1 VGVALGAECTH
12 RVALTAT
19 ARTMTSPLIANDK
32 LNCRFDFF
40 NSILLIPGW
49 VKLVEP
55 YKVRLD
61 IDLGVPDKAMF
72 THPLLGP
79 GC

>member
-1 VGVALGAECTH
+1 VALGTECTH
-12 RVALTAT
+12 RDPQTAT
-19 ARTMTSPLIANDK
+19 MRQLTSPLITYDQ
-32 LNCRFDFF
+32 LNCWFDFF

-55 YKVRLD
+55 YEVRLD
-61 IDLGVPDKAMF
+61 IDFGVPDEPMF
-72 THPLLGP
+72 TQPLSGP

>member
-1 VGVALGAECTH
+1 VPT
-12 RVALTAT
+12 T
-19 ARTMTSPLIANDK
+19 ARRMTSPLITNNQ
-32 LNCRFDFF
+32 LNSWFYFF

-55 YKVRLD
+55 NKVRLD
-61 IDLGVPDKAMF
+61 IEFGVPDKPMF
-72 THPLLGP
+72 MQPLLGP